1 MNANDAHNRMLYIA
15 ARERHSIGRT
25 NMSDAELVAEQE
37 REIISYR
44 NRIKAM
50 EEECVGKNCINIFE
64 AELPYINYN
73 GERYK
78 ATSLTITES
87 VSERRCISLGC
98 VKVSE

>member
-1 MNANDAHNRMLYIA
+1 MNARDAYNKELYIS
-15 ARERHSIGRT
+15 ARDRHSIGRA

-37 REIISYR
+37 REIIGYR
-44 NRIKAM
+44 NRIKMM
-50 EEECVGKNCINIFE
+50 EEEYAGKKCINIFE

-78 ATSLTITES
+78 IESLTITES
-87 VSERRCISLGC
+87 VSRRRCISLGC